1 MKEEIVTGRKYR
13 VLTDPSNDI
22 WTRYSLWSKA
32 GDVELA
38 DGANV
43 QDAIDAINSRIASFI
58 ALQQGSTTGDAE
70 LTDIRV
76 GANGTTYKTAGEAVR
91 SQLSAIT
98 QELNDAHT
106 GQDGTVY
113 ASLGKAIREQV
124 EKISAQITALN
135 NSLATT
141 NSNVSDLLTSHNAL
155 STQVSNDETE
165 LHDIRTGYDNTVYD
179 TAGKAV
185 RAQIIALNDSI
196 NSQKNTI
203 STLSSQVDEL
213 GSYIDNNI
221 NDVKSSIAS
230 LQTIVNGKVDSAYVE
245 NGYLYLTAEG
255 ETAAG
260 PLGPFSGTGGGGGSG
275 SGGNNATLTVKN
287 STGWISKTIASGDV
301 CEISITWSSIE
312 DEMATGDGSL
322 KLAVNG
328 ATKATFNIQQGG
340 VVKDVSS
347 YLTIGT
353 NIIKCTV
360 SDTYGNS
367 RSLNFN
373 ITVIAISL
381 ESSFDTSAPFSGD
394 INFPYTPVGNVK
406 KTVFFILDGKQYA
419 TKETSVSGRQLN
431 QLIEAQS
438 YGSHTLRVYFTA
450 TINDQEVTSNEL
462 YFEFMSSVGG
472 NAPVITST
480 FHETEVTQYSTL
492 QIPFTVYDPTSMTA
506 DVEIYANDALISKQT
521 VDRNEQKYSYRVD
534 TVGELTIKIV
544 CGVTSKIFKLTVNK
558 SEVDVTAETE
568 NLKLYLSSMG
578 RSNNEGN
585 PKVWRNNGYSAIF
598 SNFNLSSDGWL
609 LDSDGITCLRV
620 AGNARL
626 TIPYKPFAEDL
637 RTTGATFEF
646 EFATRDVLNVDA
658 VIMSCMSGNRG
669 FEITAQKAL
678 FRSAQ
683 TQISTQYKENEHVRI
698 TFVIEKRSEH
708 RIIYCYINGIMSGA
722 KVYPDDDDFSQIE
735 PVDITIGSN
744 NCGIDLYCIRI
755 YSNDLSRVQVLHN
768 WIADTQ
774 NGSLMLER
782 YRHNNVYDEYG
793 KVSIDKLPKDL
804 PYMILNAP
812 ELPQYKG
819 DKKTISGSYVDPIYS
834 SNSFTFEGAQA
845 DVQGTSSQ
853 YYPRKNYKIKFKKGF
868 DMSDG
873 THQDKYALSSND
885 VPTATYTY
893 KADFASSEGA
903 NNTELAK
910 LYEDSCT
917 FKTPYQK
924 KDPKVRQAIDGYPC
938 VFYWNNTNTGELTF
952 LGKMNANID
961 KGDAE
966 CFGFSEGDESW
977 EILNN
982 TSKRVLFQSDDF
994 TEAFGTPWT
1003 DDFEARYPDGSEDI
1017 TNLQAFAHWVV
1028 STDARQATNAA
1039 LETPVT
1045 YNVYDDSDKVTGT
1058 KAFDTDSA
1066 EYRLAKFKNELADHC
1081 EVDSAVFYYIFTEL
1095 FLMIDSWAKNAF
1107 PSMLGSKKWCWLPY
1121 DLDTSLGINNE
1132 GELVFGYSLEDTDT
1146 LDSGALVYN
1155 GQESTFWTNLR
1166 QTFYYKIKK
1175 TYQDLRSKGILSYDS
1190 VEKRF
1195 EDHQNKWPEAVF
1207 NEDAYFKYI
1216 EPYTNSTSPTDQYL
1230 PMLQGSKKEQRCY
1243 WLYNRFKYLDSK
1255 YDAGDAHNDLIQLR
1269 GYAKA
1274 DITVTPYADIYAA
1287 VKYGSQY
1294 ISKRTKRDVPTT
1306 LECKLSSVN
1315 DTEIYIYS
1323 ASQLSDVGDLS
1334 PLLVGFADFSKA
1346 TRLSKLKIGDASP
1359 SYNNGNLKTLTIGT
1373 STMLRYLDVRNCT
1386 ALTTTVDLSGCTS
1399 LEEVYFDGS
1408 SITGVTLPNGG
1419 VLRVLHLPATITNL
1433 TIRNQPNITDLTVAS
1448 YANISTLR
1456 LENVSEA
1463 VDVINIV
1470 KQIPDGARIRLTDI
1484 SMEVNKADEIT
1495 NFMNMLDKM
1504 RGIDEAGNNTDHA
1517 QISGIIT
1524 AHCTL
1529 FGEQIEAF
1537 NQRYPYITIKPDHIA
1552 YHLYYYDMEGN
1563 NVLYSEDV
1571 LEGKNGTYAEKPS
1584 HSATA
1589 QNTFTF
1595 KGWGLEPYGEV
1606 SALSTQNVTSNRSV
1620 YAIYDITG
1628 LTFSVYFYNDSTLLK
1643 QINNVPYGASVRYTG
1658 TTPVSSKG
1666 PAEDYPFIGW
1676 NPSVNSITKNTL
1688 TYAQFG
1694 TPLHVEEITDSWQD
1708 ILDNVAN
1715 GTYKTRYKIGNYKA
1729 MDLGSEGSV
1738 IMQISAKDAEP
1749 LATGTGKAA
1758 LSWVAKTLPATGH
1771 VMGDY
1776 IRSSNTAKNFNIAP
1790 TDRTLWE
1797 TDTAYNIA
1805 NGACNS
1811 IWKLTVTHAGTI
1823 EIQYKVSSEPN
1834 FDTFSLM
1841 VNDQY
1846 VANGISGEQD
1856 WATYTQNVTAGDVV
1870 TVRAWYIKDSSSNIG
1885 SDMAYLR
1892 FGGSATYTTELTS
1905 EEPSSTPVATDWGSS
1920 DARAYLQKKVKM
1932 LIPEA
1937 IRTSIV
1943 AVKKTQPAY
1952 TEKGMYTQETNDD
1965 IWIPSYEEMFGGIYH
1980 VVYDDADNLV
1990 KTSAIDN
1997 TAQIYWTR
2005 SAYASSMY
2013 YFISTS
2019 GSPGGTTANSS
2030 NALPI
2035 GFCT

>member
-38 DGANV
+38 NGANV
-43 QDAIDAINSRIASFI
+43 QNAIDTINSRIASFI

-106 GQDGTVY
+106 GQDGTTY
-113 ASLGKAIREQV
+113 SSLGKAIREQV

-141 NSNVSDLLTSHNAL
+141 NSNLSDLLTSHNAL

-203 STLSSQVDEL
+203 SALSSQVDEL

-221 NDVKSSIAS
+221 NDVKSSITS

-275 SGGNNATLTVKN
+275 TGGNNATLTVKN
-287 STGWISKTIASGDV
+287 SSGWISKTIASGDV

-373 ITVIAISL
+373 ITIIAISL

-544 CGVTSKIFKLTVNK
+544 CGVTSKVFKLTVNK

-598 SNFNLSSDGWL
+598 SNFNLSSDGWQ

-626 TIPYKPFAEDL
+626 TIPYQAFAEDL

-646 EFATRDVLNVDA
+646 EFATRDVLDVDT
-658 VIMSCMSGNRG
+658 VIMSCMSGDRG
-669 FEITAQKAL
+669 FEITAQKAML
-678 FRSAQ
+678 KSAQ
-683 TQISTQYKENEHVRI
+683 TQIYTQYKEDEHVRI
-698 TFVIEKRSEH
+698 SFVIEKKSEH

-722 KVYPDDDDFSQIE
+722 KVYPSDDDFSQIT
-735 PVDITIGSN
+735 PVDITVGSN
-744 NCGIDLYCIRI
+744 DCGIDLYCIRI
-755 YSNDLSRVQVLHN
+755 YSNDLNRTQILHN
-768 WIADTQ
+768 WISDTQ
-774 NGSLMLER
+774 DGSLMLER
-782 YRHNNVYDEYG
+782 YKHNNVYDDYG
-793 KVSIDKLPKDL
+793 KITIDKLPKDL
-804 PYMILNAP
+804 PYIILEA
-812 ELPQYKG
+812 EQLPQYKG
-819 DKKTISGSYVDPIYS
+819 DKKTISGSYVDPLHTS
-834 SNSFTFEGAQA
+834 KSFTFTGASA
-845 DVQGTSSQ
+845 NVQGTSSQ
-853 YYPRKNYKIKFKKGF
+853 YYPRKNYKISFKKGF
-868 DMSDG
+868 DMPDG
-873 THQDKYALSSND
+873 THQDTYQVLSECK
-885 VPTATYTY
+885 ATNTFTF
-893 KADFASSEGA
+893 KADVASSEGA
-903 NNTELAK
+903 NNVELVK
-910 LYEDSCT
+910 LYCDACPYE
-917 FKTPYQK
+917 TPYQK
-924 KDPKVRQAIDGYPC
+924 KDAQIRQGIDGVPI
-938 VFYWNNTNTGELTF
+938 VMFWSNTTTGETEFIGKYNFLT
-952 LGKMNANID
+952 D

-966 CFGFSEGDESW
+966 CFGFQEGDESW

-982 TSKRVLFQSDDF
+982 TSDRTLFKSADF
-994 TEAFGTPWT
+994 TDALGTPWT
-1003 DDFEARYPDGSEDI
+1003 DDFEGRFPDGNDNI
-1017 TNLQAFAHWVV
+1017 TNLQALSTWIV
-1028 STDARQATNAA
+1028 STDARQATGDNLADS
-1039 LETPVT
+1039 VT
-1045 YNVYDDSDKVTGT
+1045 YNIYDDNDKITGT
-1058 KAFDTDSA
+1058 QTYTQDTA
-1066 EYRLAKFKNELADHC
+1066 EYRYAKFKNELKDHM
-1081 EVDSAVFYYIFTEL
+1081 EVDAIVFYYIFTEIY
-1095 FLMIDSWAKNAF
+1095 LMIDSRAKNAF
-1107 PSMLGSKKWCWLPY
+1107 PSILGGDKWCILPY
-1121 DLDTSLGINNE
+1121 DMDTGIGTNNE
-1132 GELVFGYSLEDTDT
+1132 GELVFSYNLEDIDH
-1146 LDSGALVYN
+1146 LDSGAQVFN
-1155 GQESTFWTNLR
+1155 GQESTLWINLR
-1166 QTFYYKIKK
+1166 HCFYNKIQTTYKK
-1175 TYQDLRSKGILSYDS
+1175 LRSKGILSYENT
-1190 VEKRF
+1190 EKRF
-1195 EDHQNKWPEAVF
+1195 EDHQAVWPEAVF
-1207 NEDAYFKYI
+1207 NEDAYFKYLA
-1216 EPYTNSTSPTDQYL
+1216 PYTDSDSPTDQYL
-1230 PMLQGSKKEQRCY
+1230 PMLQGSKEEQRKW

-1255 YDAGDAHNDLIQLR
+1255 YNAGDALQDVIQLR

-1274 DITVTPYADIYAA
+1274 DITVTPYADIYAS
-1287 VKYGSQY
+1287 VKYGSNY
-1294 ISKRTKRDVPTT
+1294 VTARAKRDVPVT
-1306 LECKLSSVN
+1306 LRCGLSNVN
-1315 DTEIYIYS
+1315 DTEIYVGS
-1323 ASQLSDVGDLS
+1323 APQLSDVGDLS

-1346 TRLSKLKIGDASP
+1346 TRLSKLKIGDSSS
-1359 SYNNGNLKTLTIGT
+1359 SYNNGNLKTLTVGNN
-1373 STMLRYLDVRNCT
+1373 TMLRYLDVRNCS
-1386 ALTTTVDLSGCTS
+1386 ALNTTVDLSGCTS
-1399 LEEVYFDGS
+1399 LEEVYFDGT
-1408 SITGVTLPNGG
+1408 SITGLTLPNGG
-1419 VLRVLHLPATITNL
+1419 VLRILHLPSTITNL
-1433 TIRNQPNITDLTVAS
+1433 TILNQPNITDLTIAGYS
-1448 YANISTLR
+1448 NITTLR
-1456 LENVSEA
+1456 LENVSET
-1463 VDVINIV
+1463 VNVLDIL
-1470 KQIPDGARIRLTDI
+1470 KKIPTGARVRLTDI
-1484 SMEVNKADEIT
+1484 SMEVSSADDIT
-1495 NFMNMLDKM
+1495 TFMNTLDQM
-1504 RGIDEAGNNTDHA
+1504 RGIDEAGNNMDHA

-1537 NQRYPYITIKPDHIA
+1537 NARYPYITIKPDQIA

-1571 LEGKNGTYAEKPS
+1571 LQGKDGTYSEKPS
-1584 HSATA
+1584 RGSTA

-1606 SALSTQNVTSNRSV
+1606 SSTATQNITSNRNV
-1620 YAIYDITG
+1620 YAVYTITG

-1658 TTPVSSKG
+1658 TTPVSSRG
-1666 PAEDYPFIGW
+1666 SVEDYPFIGW
-1676 NPSVNSITKNTL
+1676 NPSVDSITKNTL

-1790 TDRTLWE
+1790 TDKTLWE

-1856 WATYTQNVTAGDVV
+1856 WATYTQNATVGDVV
-1870 TVRAWYIKDSSSNIG
+1870 TVQAWYIKDSSSNAG

-1892 FGGSATYTTELTS
+1892 FGGSASFTTELTS

-1937 IRTSIV
+1937 IRASIV
-1943 AVKKTQPAY
+1943 AVKKTQSAY

-1990 KTSAIDN
+1990 KTSAVDN